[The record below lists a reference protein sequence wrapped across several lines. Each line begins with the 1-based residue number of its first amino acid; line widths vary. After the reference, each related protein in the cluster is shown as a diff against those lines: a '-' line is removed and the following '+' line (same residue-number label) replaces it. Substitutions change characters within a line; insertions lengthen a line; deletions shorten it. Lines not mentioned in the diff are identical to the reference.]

1 MNERWRKL
9 IRYGIVSRTVFGDR
23 PPIEVEYALTPLG
36 RRFMAILDEVRQLQD
51 DLDSRMVAVGDDAGY
66 DAAATRLFRRGATWD
81 RTPAFGRD
89 DLLTVAKVAD
99 LANTRIYELQNAIEF
114 RHPQDDADAA

>member
-9 IRYGIVSRTVFGDR
+9 IRYGIVSRTVLGDR

-51 DLDSRMVAVGDDAGY
+51 DLDSRMVAVDDDAGDDAP
-66 DAAATRLFRRGATWD
+66 
-81 RTPAFGRD
+81 PARP
-89 DLLTVAKVAD
+89 A
-99 LANTRIYELQNAIEF
+99 
-114 RHPQDDADAA
+114 